1 MGRRPGGCSG
11 RGKGSAATRFGGWG
25 MRSGTRARAPR
36 DVSLWSDHT
45 LASSAS
51 SPAPPPSPSPLPS
64 PPPSPSPS
72 VSPSPSPSLLSYQ
85 IQNQVEALN
94 ANLLQASIAVNPD
107 ENAIIARNP
116 VQVEFNE
123 ARAVSQ

>member
-1 MGRRPGGCSG
+1 MLYHELH
-11 RGKGSAATRFGGWG
+11 KDQMFDQLY
-25 MRSGTRARAPR
+25 RSTTCISIP
-36 DVSLWSDHT
+36 T
-45 LASSAS
+45 E
-51 SPAPPPSPSPLPS
+51 
-64 PPPSPSPS
+64 PSPS
-72 VSPSPSPSLLSYQ
+72 VSPSVSPSLLSYQ

>member
-1 MGRRPGGCSG
+1 MFDQLYHSTTCISIP
-11 RGKGSAATRFGGWG
+11 TR
-25 MRSGTRARAPR
+25 
-36 DVSLWSDHT
+36 
-45 LASSAS
+45 
-51 SPAPPPSPSPLPS
+51 
-64 PPPSPSPS
+64 PS
-72 VSPSPSPSLLSYQ
+72 VSLLSYQ